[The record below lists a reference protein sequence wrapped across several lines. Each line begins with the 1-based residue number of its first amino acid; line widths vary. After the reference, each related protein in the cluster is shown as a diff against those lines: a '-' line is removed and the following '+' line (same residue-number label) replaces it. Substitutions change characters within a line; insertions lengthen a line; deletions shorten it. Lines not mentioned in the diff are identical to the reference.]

1 MKAKNRML
9 VIILALLLVLSS
21 YGFFDTLGTISRQ
34 LGVHIAYAQE
44 LSHYDDHGG
53 FHGDGASRI
62 VLKVSAEQVMGQIE
76 ENAQWKP
83 FTATAGGS
91 LPAPVGTLENYL
103 TDCEGR
109 SLLPSVNEG
118 YYILIDRGA
127 DPGMASGADMFHRS
141 SFNFTLGIYDTENS
155 TLYVCALDT

>member
-1 MKAKNRML
+1 MNDECRSCAG
-9 VIILALLLVLSS
+9 LAHELLLVLAS

-34 LGVHIAYAQE
+34 LGVHIAYTQE

-62 VLKVSAEQVMGQIE
+62 VLKVS
-76 ENAQWKP
+76 
-83 FTATAGGS
+83 
-91 LPAPVGTLENYL
+91 
-103 TDCEGR
+103 
-109 SLLPSVNEG
+109 
-118 YYILIDRGA
+118 A